1 MDAFLRY
8 QRQLAAFI
16 SLFAALGFVA
26 LLLLV
31 PDGRDLAWGWLGGS
45 IAGLLVFRSRVAHI
59 VNLSRLPREAWAKAS
74 LKNSLTTYA
83 LMATGLGLAAWVP
96 ALNAYA
102 ACGGIL
108 LERVVLVGDGWLRPQ
123 ALSPD
128 SLAQPL
134 PPGDDTCP

>member
-1 MDAFLRY
+1 MAEFLKY
-8 QRQLAAFI
+8 QRQLAAVI
-16 SLFAALGFVA
+16 SLLAAVGFAALF
-26 LLLLV
+26 LLV
-31 PDGRDLAWGWLGGS
+31 PADTGLAWGWLAGS
-45 IAGLLVFRSRVAHI
+45 IAGLLVFRCRVLHI

-83 LMATGLGLAAWVP
+83 LMAAGLGLAAWVP

-123 ALSPD
+123 ALSPE

-134 PPGDDTCP
+134 APGDDTCQ